1 VSLGEL
7 ALTGGDNSAAERYF
21 ERAVGVDSRR
31 PEVHALR
38 GINWIALND
47 YDSARE
53 SFDAALALDNLQ
65 PLALAGQAWTTY
77 RTGDSEKSIT
87 QFAELNDAR
96 RSKPENDPFRVFA
109 RAQMARIQE
118 HESKVVWTDQFQR
131 LQLKNEWEVEE
142 AAGPLVVLADGTAR
156 IEGTFDQNGATRVY
170 RQYAAGDFVAIE
182 LDVTVPSDCNA
193 KVGLFVSKEKRLAN
207 GQNQAESKFGIA
219 RRRDGGLVVLLMDTA
234 TADEAWEDVPP
245 AGGKSWWPADV
256 PVRVRIEKL
265 GEGNEARGRIS
276 IDGIPVREGF
286 KLPRLASSTK
296 EVRVGVFAEGQTG
309 LPAKV
314 ILDNVEVTKRIRK

>member
-1 VSLGEL
+1 
-7 ALTGGDNSAAERYF
+7 
-21 ERAVGVDSRR
+21 
-31 PEVHALR
+31 
-38 GINWIALND
+38 
-47 YDSARE
+47 
-53 SFDAALALDNLQ
+53 
-65 PLALAGQAWTTY
+65 
-77 RTGDSEKSIT
+77 
-87 QFAELNDAR
+87 
-96 RSKPENDPFRVFA
+96 
-109 RAQMARIQE
+109 M
-118 HESKVVWTDQFQR
+118 
-131 LQLKNEWEVEE
+131 
-142 AAGPLVVLADGTAR
+142 
-156 IEGTFDQNGATRVY
+156 
-170 RQYAAGDFVAIE
+170 
-182 LDVTVPSDCNA
+182 PSDCNA